1 MTPEQFLVQIRKQLP
16 APVYLFLGPDNYRRE
31 LCRRALVERTLA
43 PEERAEGLV
52 RHDLDEVSLAEV
64 LDDARSMSL
73 FAPNRLIWVAG
84 AEAALPRGRS
94 AAAEG
99 EESTGGKEGGAALL
113 DGYLRSTAPGV
124 VLVFSSARYEF
135 EGEDKARTERVR
147 KFYAGVSAQVEFA
160 RFTEAE
166 AKHLSRELASKAG
179 LTLGA
184 DEVDLLVESL
194 GADAA
199 RIAAEIEKLRL
210 YVGEGGAV
218 TREQIAEMVP
228 DSRSTT
234 VFALV
239 AAVGRNDRVRALE
252 LLDTLVK
259 EGEYLPLALTF
270 LATQFRLALVAKE
283 TGLKGA
289 SQIQAHFSKSGVPMW
304 RARAEQV
311 AQTVAA
317 FSGEQ
322 LFRALGNLF
331 GADRG
336 LRDARPD
343 DRIVLEDFVLRLT
356 R

>member
-1 MTPEQFLVQIRKQLP
+1 MTPEQFLAQIRKQPP

-31 LCRRALVERTLA
+31 LCRKALIERTLA
-43 PEERAEGLV
+43 PEERENGLV
-52 RHDLDEVSLAEV
+52 RHDLDEISLAEV

-73 FAPNRLIWVAG
+73 FAPNRLIWVAC
-84 AEAALPRGRS
+84 AEAALPRGRG
-94 AAAEG
+94 AAAE
-99 EESTGGKEGGAALL
+99 EEPAGAKEGGAALL
-113 DGYLRSTAPGV
+113 DAYLRGPAPGV
-124 VLVFSSARYEF
+124 VLVFSSARFDF
-135 EGEDKARTERVR
+135 EGDDKAKAERVR
-147 KFYAGVSAQVEFA
+147 KFYAGIAAQVEFP
-160 RFTEAE
+160 RFGETEARQL
-166 AKHLSRELASKAG
+166 ARDLASRAG
-179 LTLGA
+179 LNLGA
-184 DEVDLLVESL
+184 DEVGLLVESL
-194 GADAA
+194 GADAV

-210 YVGEGGAV
+210 FVGEDGVV
-218 TREQIAEMVP
+218 TREQVAEMVP

-252 LLDTLVK
+252 LLETLVR

-283 TGLKGA
+283 AGLKGA
-289 SQIQAHFSKSGVPMW
+289 AQIQAHFQKLGVPMW

-311 AQTVAA
+311 AQTMAA
-317 FSGEQ
+317 FSGRQ
-322 LFRALGNLF
+322 LSLALTNLF
-331 GADRG
+331 AADRS